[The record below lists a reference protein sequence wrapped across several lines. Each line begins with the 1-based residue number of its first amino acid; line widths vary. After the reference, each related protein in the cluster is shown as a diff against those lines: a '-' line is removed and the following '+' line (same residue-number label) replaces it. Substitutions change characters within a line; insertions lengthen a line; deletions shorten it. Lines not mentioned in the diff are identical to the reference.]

1 MRAAELD
8 RDRPRASERTSGNAQ
23 QQHRGHPR
31 DLIGAVEDAYLPLSA
46 LSAYSGLSVRTLR
59 GRLHDPEGPLPHFR
73 IGAKI
78 LVKKSDYDAWALRF
92 RDARPATLDKVLDD
106 VLKDLT

>member
-8 RDRPRASERTSGNAQ
+8 GDRPRPPERTSGNVQ
-23 QQHRGHPR
+23 QQQRGR
-31 DLIGAVEDAYLPLSA
+31 SGNLIGAVEDAYLPLSA

-73 IGAKI
+73 IGGKI
-78 LVKKSDYDAWALRF
+78 LVRKSDYDAWALRF
-92 RDARPATLDKVLDD
+92 REAHPATLDKLLEE
-106 VLKDLT
+106 VLKDLA